1 MAEGQIVAIGGV
13 RDDEETRRLAEYVV
27 GLTGKE
33 RPRVCFVPTATAE
46 TADLLVLLY
55 EHFSGLADCSHVS
68 FFPWPRAD
76 LRAFVLGQDVL
87 FVSGGNTANML
98 AIWRV
103 HGFDTIVREAW
114 ERGAVLAGWSAG
126 MICWYEAGVT
136 DSFGP
141 QLEGM
146 RDGLGLLEGSACP
159 HYDGEERRRPVYR
172 ELVAAGFP
180 AGVAADDSV
189 ALRYVGAE
197 LREVVAARDEGAA
210 YRVEPE
216 GEARLEPRVLG

>member
-1 MAEGQIVAIGGV
+1 VAEGQIVAIGGL
-13 RDDEETRRLAEYVV
+13 RDDDETRRLAEYVV

-33 RPRVCFVPTATAE
+33 RRRVCFVPTATAE
-46 TADLLVLLY
+46 APDMLVRLY
-55 EHFSGLADCSHVS
+55 GHFSGLADCSHVS
-68 FFPWPRAD
+68 FFPWPRRD
-76 LRAFVLGQDVL
+76 LRRFVRDQDVL

-98 AIWRV
+98 AIWRL
-103 HGFDTIVREAW
+103 HAFDAIVREAW

-146 RDGLGLLEGSACP
+146 RDGLGLLAGSACP

-172 ELVAAGFP
+172 DLVANGFP
-180 AGVAADDSV
+180 PGVAADDSV
-189 ALRYVGAE
+189 ALHYVGTE
-197 LREVVAARDEGAA
+197 LREVVAARDDGAA
-210 YRVEPE
+210 YRVERE
-216 GEARLEPRVLG
+216 GEARLEPRVLP